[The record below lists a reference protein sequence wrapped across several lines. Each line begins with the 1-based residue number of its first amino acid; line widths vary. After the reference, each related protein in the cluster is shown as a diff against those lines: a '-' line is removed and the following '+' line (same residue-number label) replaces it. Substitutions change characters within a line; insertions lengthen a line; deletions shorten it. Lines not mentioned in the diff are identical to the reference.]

1 MVYYVP
7 LPSGFFLQTIKHLP
21 VFLAIIKKK
30 KHWVVEPGNE
40 AKVLDRSNTVYNT
53 LICCSTEV
61 PHPLWQLVSVGAVQF
76 ELLPVRSRQE
86 VRLRVETKVSRQR
99 QRCHDLGGGTQC
111 QIITSNLGLHLS
123 RVTEAG

>member
-1 MVYYVP
+1 MYVP
-7 LPSGFFLQTIKHLP
+7 LPSVFFLHSIKHLP
-21 VFLAIIKKK
+21 VFLAITKK

-40 AKVLDRSNTVYNT
+40 ARVLDRSNTVYNT
-53 LICCSTEV
+53 LIYCSTEV

-76 ELLPVRSRQE
+76 ELLPVGSRQE

-99 QRCHDLGGGTQC
+99 QCCHDLGG

-123 RVTEAG
+123 RVTEEG